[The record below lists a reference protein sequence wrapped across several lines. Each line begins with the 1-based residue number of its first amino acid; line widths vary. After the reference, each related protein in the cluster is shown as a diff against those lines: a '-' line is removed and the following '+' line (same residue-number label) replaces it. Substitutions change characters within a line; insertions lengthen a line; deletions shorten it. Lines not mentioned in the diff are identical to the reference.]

1 MKKTLIAVAGT
12 IVALALPVQAH
23 DMPGMK
29 MDDMPMQG
37 MQGMQMQQEA
47 NPAPTAKASGTVKA
61 IDTEKSSVTL
71 AHGAVPALQWP
82 AMTMSFKATP
92 EQLAELKVGDQV
104 VFEFRAEGMQ
114 ASIVSIDAVK

>member
-1 MKKTLIAVAGT
+1 MKKTLIAIAST
-12 IVALALPVQAH
+12 IVALSLPVQAD

-37 MQGMQMQQEA
+37 MQMQQDA
-47 NPAPTAKASGTVKA
+47 KPAPTAKASGTVKA

-114 ASIVSIDAVK
+114 ASILSIDAVK